1 MVADFDIAPEATV
14 RELRR
19 SELFGGLAQRKAR
32 HTRLLRHVGDLLLA
46 ELPAPAAHQ
55 RIECIP
61 VRDPVPLCR
70 KSWITPPVGRAHYKQ
85 PCLPLVVIAR
95 RDRGEPV
102 AG

>member
-1 MVADFDIAPEATV
+1 MPAGRRGAIRNAADPKRRARHFYLMVADFDIAPEATV

-32 HTRLLRHVGDLLLA
+32 HARLLRHIGDLLLA

-55 RIECIP
+55 RVERIP

-70 KSWITPPVGRAHYKQ
+70 KSWIT
-85 PCLPLVVIAR
+85 
-95 RDRGEPV
+95 
-102 AG
+102 